1 MKRILT
7 IFLIFIASVPLFA
20 QTDGISYQAVI
31 IDPDAKEI
39 PGVDVVGNILP
50 NATIAIRFTIF
61 DANNTEE
68 FTEIQITETDQFGMI
83 NLTIGV
89 VEHDD
94 FTLISWDGTAKD
106 LRVEIDFNGTGNEFL
121 DLSRQELLFAPYAY
135 HRNITATGTL
145 MVDGA
150 TNLNSE
156 LTVEAPT
163 NLNSSL
169 DVNNQNN
176 TNLTGM
182 LNVDGLTDLNNDLNV
197 YGSTDLMDSLSV
209 NLSPSLF
216 DGTITVED
224 TATFNGPAVF
234 NAPVDFVEI
243 TVNGPSYLN
252 GQVTIDA
259 DMDTIGDETNYNAYP
274 LMVQGSSQGMAIKVK
289 GSRSGGN
296 NYVSFW
302 DADTDNMWGRIEG
315 QTLGDLHSDPEYEYE
330 KARQITDIVFASG
343 DLVMAGLDIIQ
354 ATVDLVGASS
364 SSTVCAGLGAC
375 VTAPVPSLIVA
386 AAANLVMQIANGVLV
401 AANLALTIAD
411 EVMFDKFIEDNI
423 GVTYQSGSGDY
434 AEWLP
439 KAQLTD
445 EFLPGDIVGV
455 KGGFITKSTSGADKL
470 MVVST
475 RPIVLGNMPQLEE
488 EQNYEKIAFMGQ
500 VPVKVLGSVEP
511 GDYIIPSVVG
521 SGFGVGVH
529 PDEMKIADYKKIVGV
544 AWSVAEGGNIKYV
557 NLAVGLNTNDLSN
570 IVLEQEEK
578 LNQLQHKIAETNS
591 VLSELVPGFKEALN
605 EDQYISTHP
614 HEDDYIVK
622 EEDHY
627 KESVYDEGMILT
639 PDADD
644 IIYIEVSREQ
654 MLEAIEQAKT
664 AFLGSGKSIEEH
676 PFWKKME
683 EEPAYKEEILQFMER
698 KFEKAM
704 HTHKNVDK
712 KLSK

>member
-1 MKRILT
+1 MKRIVILFLT
-7 IFLIFIASVPLFA
+7 FIACVPLFA

-31 IDPDAKEI
+31 IDPEAKEI

-50 NATIAIRFTIF
+50 NATIAIRFTIY

-68 FTEIQITETDQFGMI
+68 FVEIQTTETDQYGMI
-83 NLTIGV
+83 NLTIGNV
-89 VEHDD
+89 NNND
-94 FTLISWDGTAKD
+94 FTMISWDGTAKD
-106 LRVEIDFNGTGNEFL
+106 LRVEIDFSGAGNDFL

-145 MVDGA
+145 DVDGT

-156 LTVEAPT
+156 LIVEGPAS
-163 NLNSSL
+163 LNSSL
-169 DVNNQNN
+169 DVNNINP
-176 TNLTGM
+176 TNLTGT
-182 LNVDGLTDLNNDLNV
+182 LSVDEATNLNNTLTV
-197 YGSTDLMDSLSV
+197 VGKTDLMDSLSV

-224 TATFNGPAVF
+224 TATFNGPALF
-234 NAPVDFVEI
+234 NAPVNFVEI
-243 TVNGPSYLN
+243 TVDGPSYLN

-259 DMDTIGDETNYNAYP
+259 DMDTIGDETNYTAYP
-274 LMVQGSSQGMAIKVK
+274 LLVQGSSQGIAIKVK
-289 GSRSGGN
+289 GSRSGVN

-315 QTLGDLHSDPEYEYE
+315 QTLGDLYDDPEYEYE

-343 DLVMAGLDIIQ
+343 DVVMAGLDIIQ
-354 ATVDLVGASS
+354 ATADLVAASS

-401 AANLALTIAD
+401 AANLALVIAD

-445 EFLPGDIVGV
+445 KFLPGDIVGV
-455 KGGFITKSTSGADKL
+455 KGGFITKSTSGVDKL

-475 RPIVLGNMPQLEE
+475 SPIVLGNMPQLED

-500 VPVKVLGSVEP
+500 VPVKVLGEVNP
-511 GDYIIPSVVG
+511 GDYILPSVVG

-529 PDEMKIADYKKIVGV
+529 PDDMNIADYNKIVGV
-544 AWSVAEGGNIKYV
+544 AWSSAEGGNIKYV
-557 NLAVGLNTNDLSN
+557 NLAVGLNSNDLSN
-570 IVLEQEEK
+570 IILKQEEK
-578 LNQLQHKIAETNS
+578 LNHLEHKIAETNS
-591 VLSELVPGFKEALN
+591 LLSQLVPGYKEAIS
-605 EDQYISTHP
+605 EDQYISTYSQ
-614 HEDDYIVK
+614 EDNYIMK
-622 EEDHY
+622 EEDHH
-627 KESVYDEGMILT
+627 KEPVYDEGVILT

-676 PFWKKME
+676 PFWKKMA
-683 EEPAYKEEILQFMER
+683 EEPAYKEEIVQFMER
-698 KFEKAM
+698 KFEKAL
-704 HTHKNVDK
+704 HTHSNVDK